1 MHFVFLVSYTS
12 AHMRAALLICCLL
25 LSLTAKAQ
33 EPYPLT
39 PDSEVQNV
47 PHGTVEKTTLPPGQ
61 FYPGTPHTVSIYLPP
76 NAGAEPLPYMVFLDG
91 SGYLGGRMRAATV
104 FDNLIAK
111 HQLPPMVGIFIDPG
125 VLPAIRPDAQNRY
138 ERVFEYDSLSNRY
151 VNFLMQEV
159 VPFVEKRHA
168 LSKDPNAH
176 AIGGTSTG
184 AVGAFVAAWHRPDQF
199 RRVLSLI
206 GTYVAMK
213 GADTL
218 PELVRKTEP
227 KPIRIWMQDG
237 ANDHITPDE
246 PYGTFFAG
254 TWPRANQ
261 LLFDALQF
269 SGYDAKLTIG
279 TGGHDTKQGSAELP
293 DALRWLWRDYSPEH
307 GIGTIEVHP
316 PAAQSTAGFDKRGSI
331 WATVDAVGGWQEIGP
346 DWAASD
352 LQPTSTGD
360 LYFVDGE
367 DHLHRFDGQV
377 STQLHYGGWPRAYT
391 LFHGGPNL
399 LAPGFYDSLDEYS
412 PSLQKLKEWKMPHAE
427 WIWSL
432 LSLSDRMVYL
442 LTSRS
447 PTSREDTRIY
457 WADLTT
463 RTAKFNS
470 VKAPG
475 SLLGTL
481 TASPDQAML
490 VITDREHRHQWSMQL
505 DKDGK
510 PINPEPFYRLEV
522 LDDETG
528 AKGAAFDSIGQVYFA
543 TKIGVQIAEAN
554 GRIAMILNSPIPD
567 KPVDN
572 IAFGGPDQDW
582 LYVTVDGKLYRRKMK
597 THAVPVDKPEK
608 PPQPPL

>member
-1 MHFVFLVSYTS
+1 
-12 AHMRAALLICCLL
+12 MRATLLVVALL
-25 LSLTAKAQ
+25 LTVAARAQ
-33 EPYPLT
+33 DPYPLT

-61 FYPGTPHTVSIYLPP
+61 FYPGTPHTISIYLPP

-159 VPFVEKRHA
+159 IPFVEKRHA
-168 LSKDPNAH
+168 LSKDSNAH

-246 PYGTFFAG
+246 PYGTFYAG

-269 SGYDAKLTIG
+269 SGYDTKLTIG
-279 TGGHDTKQGSAELP
+279 TGGHDTRQGSAELP
-293 DALRWLWRDYSPEH
+293 DALRWLWRDYSPQT
-307 GIGTIEVHP
+307 GVGTIEVHP

-331 WATVDAVGGWQEIGP
+331 WATVDAIGNWESLGSAANPKLDEATQIMLGGAAPTREGLLYLGGP
-346 DWAASD
+346 GTVSWGTRTNRKGVAALPVAAS
-352 LQPTSTGD
+352 TG
-360 LYFVDGE
+360 
-367 DHLHRFDGQV
+367 
-377 STQLHYGGWPRAYT
+377 
-391 LFHGGPNL
+391 
-399 LAPGFYDSLDEYS
+399 LAL
-412 PSLQKLKEWKMPHAE
+412 
-427 WIWSL
+427 
-432 LSLSDRMVYL
+432 
-442 LTSRS
+442 
-447 PTSREDTRIY
+447 
-457 WADLTT
+457 
-463 RTAKFNS
+463 
-470 VKAPG
+470 
-475 SLLGTL
+475 
-481 TASPDQAML
+481 SPDQAML
-490 VITDREHRHQWSMQL
+490 VVTDMQHRHQWSMQL
-505 DKDGK
+505 DKEGK
-510 PINPEPFYRLEV
+510 PTNAEPFYRLEV
-522 LDDETG
+522 LDEETG
-528 AKGAAFDSIGQVYFA
+528 ATGAAFDSIGQVYFA
-543 TKIGVQIAEAN
+543 TKIGVQVAEAN
-554 GRIAMILNSPIPD
+554 GRIAMILSSPIPD
-567 KPVDN
+567 EPIDN
-572 IAFGGPDQDW
+572 IAFGGPDHDW
-582 LYVTVDGKLYRRKMK
+582 LYVTVQGKLFRRKMK